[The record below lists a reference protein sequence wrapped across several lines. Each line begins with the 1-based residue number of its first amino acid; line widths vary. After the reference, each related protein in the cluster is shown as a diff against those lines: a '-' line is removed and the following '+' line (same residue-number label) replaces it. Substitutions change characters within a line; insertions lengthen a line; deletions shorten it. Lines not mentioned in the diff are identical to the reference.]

1 MEKKNKSELLVGI
14 LIGLV
19 IALIIGV
26 CLFATGTIGFK
37 TNTPADNEPANED
50 NVSSIIGYYRTEYEV
65 AQNQFT
71 IIEFELKSDKTVN
84 YIIGSSHNTNN
95 TDAEAIIKYSG
106 TYTEDEKDVILS
118 IEAIDKDCS
127 SNGKYSCKNNIKLWK
142 SNGSNSL
149 IEYREDAPEYSKVDK
164 TLLIK

>member
-1 MEKKNKSELLVGI
+1 MEKKNNGTLVGI

-26 CLFATGTIGFK
+26 CLFATGTIVFK
-37 TNTPADNEPANED
+37 TNTPADNEQANED

-84 YIIGSSHNTNN
+84 YIIGSSHNTDN
-95 TDAEAIIKYSG
+95 TDAEAVIKYSG

-118 IEAIDKDCS
+118 IEAIDKDCID
-127 SNGKYSCKNNIKLWK
+127 GKYSCKNNIKLWK

-149 IEYREDAPEYSKVDK
+149 IEYREDTPEYSKVDK